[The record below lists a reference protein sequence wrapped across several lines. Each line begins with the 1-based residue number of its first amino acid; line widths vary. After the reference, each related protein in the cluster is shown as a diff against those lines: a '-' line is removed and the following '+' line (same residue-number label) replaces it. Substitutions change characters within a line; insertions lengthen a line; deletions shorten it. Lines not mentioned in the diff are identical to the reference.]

1 MKRQVDNEEIT
12 QEIRILEIITNYKV
26 YAKINDKKQVERF
39 LSTCFESP
47 QENDVLIKTGSGDE
61 FVHVGYYQV
70 YDENMCHN
78 YKIENG
84 ELVECTE
91 EEKQIELEEREK
103 NRPLSENEIL
113 QKQIADLEIQVL
125 DYTN

>member
-1 MKRQVDNEEIT
+1 MNQIYEVENS
-12 QEIRILEIITNYKV
+12 ILKDDYTV
-26 YAKINDKKQVERF
+26 YVKINSKGQVERF
-39 LSTCFESP
+39 FSTCFELP
-47 QENDVLIKTGSGDE
+47 QENDVLIKTGQGDE

-84 ELVECTE
+84 ELIECTE

-103 NRPLSENEIL
+103 NRPLSENEVL
-113 QKQIADLEIQVL
+113 QKQMADLEIQL
-125 DYTN
+125 LEFS